1 MHAFRREIQFYSVN
15 LKPRMPIHYMNLIF
29 HTVWIIYQPFSL
41 SSCPLL
47 TILNSCTYLQFGAH
61 VGAFYDFI
69 HTQSGM
75 ILHMHQVHCFIASLS
90 KFSLWPGVQL
100 EWKLSNKSQVDRVN
114 LLKDKLLISYFK
126 NYNQIM
132 VHLYSVLPSSAS
144 THFIFTYAVSLLEET
159 LKFIAN
165 QRTTIDEASLN
176 GRFQESF
183 GAG

>member
-1 MHAFRREIQFYSVN
+1 MQFYSVN
-15 LKPRMPIHYMNLIF
+15 LKPRMPMHYMNLIF
-29 HTVWIIYQPFSL
+29 HTVWIIYLPFSL

-69 HTQSGM
+69 HTQSRM

-90 KFSLWPGVQL
+90 KFSLCAGVQL

-114 LLKDKLLISYFK
+114 SPKDKLLISYFK
-126 NYNQIM
+126 NCNQMM
-132 VHLYSVLPSSAS
+132 VHLYSALPSSAS
-144 THFIFTYAVSLLEET
+144 IRFIFSFAVSLLDET

-165 QRTTIDEASLN
+165 QRTTIDKASLK